1 MNLLDKIVAQ
11 KRTEIKKLRDTMSV
25 EYMQSAASIRARRP
39 SFVEAL
45 SASPMGLIAEIKR
58 RSPSAGDIRPD
69 MNVADIAE
77 QYEEAGANAVSVLMD
92 QAFFGG
98 GESDFVTVRNAVDL
112 PMLYKEFVLFGWQ
125 VWNAAS
131 LGASAVLLIAAIL
144 SDDQI
149 LGLSEL
155 AKSAGMTPLIEVH
168 TADEL
173 DRVLAIG
180 VTCIGV
186 NNRDLRTFE
195 TRVETSLELAGKV
208 SGDVL
213 LISESG
219 IRSAED
225 VVRLR
230 NAGYRGILV
239 GEHLLKQPD
248 VGEGIRELMSQAWAS
263 S

>member
-1 MNLLDKIVAQ
+1 MNQLDKIVAQ
-11 KRTEIKKLRDTMSV
+11 KRAEIARLRDSMSI
-25 EYMQSAASIRARRP
+25 EYMQSAASIRASRA
-39 SFVEAL
+39 SFIEAL

-58 RSPSAGDIRPD
+58 RSPSAGEIRPD

-77 QYEEAGANAVSVLMD
+77 QYEEAGAHAVSVLID
-92 QAFFGG
+92 QSFFGG
-98 GESDFVTVRNAVDL
+98 GESDFVSVRNTVDL

-125 VWNAAS
+125 VWHAAS

-144 SDDQI
+144 SDDQ
-149 LGLSEL
+149 LQGLSQL
-155 AKSAGMTPLIEVH
+155 AESAGVTPLVEVH
-168 TADEL
+168 TAEEL
-173 DRVLAIG
+173 DRVLALG
-180 VTCIGV
+180 ATCIGV

-230 NAGYRGILV
+230 DAGYRGILV

-248 VGEGIRELMSQAWAS
+248 VGVGIRELMSQAWAS